1 MAAVTSDSKNVIECK
16 ICKNQYRN
24 QQLFD
29 DHLKNNPACSKL
41 TCDVCQK
48 QYMYVKSLNFH
59 KKTHLKEKPFK
70 CDECEY
76 STISKSLLNRHQLTH
91 SRKLLYNCKYCGWPT
106 SRKSTLD
113 GHIFVVHYEQLSSPD
128 ELPPRYRDLKK
139 YSCKLCK
146 QRCQS
151 EYALKEH
158 MRTHTGERPFQCDI
172 CLRKYVTKS
181 NLKVHMRA
189 KHSRQKFTS
198 EQHRREETS
207 QRIATSGQNIAQS
220 HMHFPASISSTEEIE
235 ETEDPEILTAV
246 GLISRR
252 RLEMMMKKKEF
263 FNLDKPSTSK

>member
-198 EQHRREETS
+198 EVIVTHLACCTE
-207 QRIATSGQNIAQS
+207 RIFQLCSN
-220 HMHFPASISSTEEIE
+220 IE
-235 ETEDPEILTAV
+235 EKK
-246 GLISRR
+246 RR
-252 RLEMMMKKKEF
+252 SVLQL
-263 FNLDKPSTSK
+263 LDKILLNLICTFLHQFRQQKKLKKQKIQKY